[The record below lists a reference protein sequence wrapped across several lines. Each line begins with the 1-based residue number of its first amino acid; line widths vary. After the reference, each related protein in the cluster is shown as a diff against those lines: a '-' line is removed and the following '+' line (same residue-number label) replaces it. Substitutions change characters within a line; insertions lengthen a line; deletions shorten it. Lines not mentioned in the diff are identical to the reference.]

1 MLNTRPVALLL
12 AIAWSSS
19 AFAADSSPVQVKD
32 IAVTPRA
39 NLTADDG
46 TLTLHPK
53 ASVGV
58 GYNSNIYAEA
68 ANEKDDIYVH
78 YLAGL
83 QADWRLNPHNSLAL
97 NGEFEGLNYSKS
109 ASDNANMIGGLL
121 GGDYR
126 WHEAN
131 NNVHLHGGYARFN
144 DPLIETGEQ
153 ILRQIIDGSAVVT
166 WQGSEV
172 RSVVDLGATA
182 LDYLESGT
190 GFTAESRDHNI
201 FQLTGRMGCTTARDT
216 FYYLLLGVDRTD
228 YKENIQ
234 FNDST
239 GITGGV
245 GAQVRLGQRSTL
257 TAEGGVAYRS
267 YADNFGGLSANDD
280 KKVYAPYVSVAARWP
295 WESGSQVGL
304 NIFSRIDESI
314 SANAAWVYGAQL
326 NGRYRLLA
334 NSGLFGSV
342 GGYHS
347 EDSGRGTV
355 TTEKRNTVEI
365 VAGVDH
371 EITKGLVG
379 RLKVTYTESTAEISN
394 EFSRYIVS
402 FDLAVAF

>member
-1 MLNTRPVALLL
+1 MLNTRPVALFL

-53 ASVGV
+53 ASLGV

-121 GGDYR
+121 GADYR

-144 DPLIETGEQ
+144 DPLIESGEQ
-153 ILRQIIDGSAVVT
+153 ILRQNIDGLAVAT
-166 WQGSEV
+166 WQGSET
-172 RSVVDLGATA
+172 RTVVDLGATA
-182 LDYLESGT
+182 LDYLDGGT
-190 GFTAESRDHNI
+190 GFTAESRDNSVFH
-201 FQLTGRMGCTTARDT
+201 LTGRMGCTTARDT

-239 GITGGV
+239 GITAGL

-257 TAEGGVAYRS
+257 SAEGGVAYRS
-267 YADNFGGLSANDD
+267 YADNFGGLSVNDD

-314 SANAAWVYGAQL
+314 TANAAWVYGAQL
-326 NGRYRLLA
+326 DGRYRLLA
-334 NSGLFGSV
+334 NSGLFGSI

-347 EDSGRGTV
+347 EDSGQGMV

-365 VAGVDH
+365 AAGVDH

-379 RLKVTYTESTAEISN
+379 RLKATYTDSTAEISN